1 VTAALL
7 VEFVKSIALRTLSV
21 EAKAGNKTNEN
32 VKYKKA
38 KPKKT
43 QNNCEKKEKM
53 SNCGI

>member
-1 VTAALL
+1 L

-21 EAKAGNKTNEN
+21 EANAGNKTNEN